1 MPTNTRL
8 IQGIAN
14 HCFKASGLQIRWNR
28 GTPIDGSY
36 NWETNQIK
44 ISNLSLSKDYGY
56 AKSSYLHELNH
67 RNDMQKHIIDL
78 IINKYL
84 RNLDGYEYKKA
95 AINWHKQFYAQC
107 DVRSY
112 ALELNNVSKFGL
124 SLSQYND
131 IFSNYRYFSSI
142 SGYNVPISKY
152 TLWTFIKS
160 ILLP

>member
-1 MPTNTRL
+1 MS
-8 IQGIAN
+8 IKKSY
-14 HCFKASGLQIRWNR
+14 CKSV
-28 GTPIDGSY
+28 GT
-36 NWETNQIK
+36 
-44 ISNLSLSKDYGY
+44 GY
-56 AKSSYLHELNH
+56 FY
-67 RNDMQKHIIDL
+67 
-78 IINKYL
+78 
-84 RNLDGYEYKKA
+84 
-95 AINWHKQFYAQC
+95 FYAQC

-112 ALELNNVSKFGL
+112 ALELNNASKFGL